1 MFYELEFR
9 RFKYLQGHNTYFLLQ
24 KCIKHSRLFIFL
36 FKKIAR
42 YEFKTPKINEKRV
55 PKR

>member
-1 MFYELEFR
+1 MNSNLADLSTFSLF
-9 RFKYLQGHNTYFLLQ
+9 Q

-36 FKKIAR
+36 FKKIAK
-42 YEFKTPKINEKRV
+42 YELKTPKIHEKRV